1 VSLAAKLAGRE
12 NMSAMDQSPPDTA
25 QPRRPGAAFWFLLP
39 AATVLIAVYAG
50 PLAYAVNASFTAWS
64 LTVPG
69 SDKIYVGLENYQDVL
84 GSREYWR
91 AVTVTLSYALSAVT
105 IELVLGTLFALLLN
119 LEFFARGLFRSLM
132 VIPMVLTP
140 AVIGIFF
147 KLLYEQESGVFNY
160 YLEALGLPRLPWLG
174 VDLSLLSI
182 ILVDVWQTT
191 PFFML
196 IIFAGLQSIDENM
209 IAAARV
215 DGASAWQMLRFIT
228 LPFLAPYM
236 LIAACFRTI
245 AAMGDFDKIFLM
257 TAGGPGDITTTMS
270 IFAFKTGFNAFDIG
284 RTTAIAL
291 VFVLIVLAVSSPLL
305 WSLFRTTA
313 TERH

>member
-1 VSLAAKLAGRE
+1 MSVMDRE
-12 NMSAMDQSPPDTA
+12 SPPDTTE
-25 QPRRPGAAFWFLLP
+25 PWRPGAAFWFLLP

-50 PLAYAVNASFTAWS
+50 PLGYAVNASFTAWS

-69 SDKIYVGLENYQDVL
+69 SDQIYVGLENYQDVL

-91 AVTVTLSYALSAVT
+91 AVTVTLSYALSAVA

-119 LEFFARGLFRSLM
+119 LEFFARSLFRSLM

-160 YLEALGLPRLPWLG
+160 YLEALGLPRLAWLG

-182 ILVDVWQTT
+182 IIVDVWQTT

-215 DGASAWQMLRFIT
+215 DGASAWHMLRFIT

-305 WSLFRTTA
+305 WTLFRTTSA
-313 TERH
+313 ERH

>member
-1 VSLAAKLAGRE
+1 MSVMGR
-12 NMSAMDQSPPDTA
+12 SSRIDGTQPQSS
-25 QPRRPGAAFWFLLP
+25 RWRPGTAFWFLLP
-39 AATVLIAVYAG
+39 AGVTLMAVYAG
-50 PLAYAVNASFTAWS
+50 PLLYALHASFTAWS
-64 LTVPG
+64 LVVPG
-69 SDKIYVGLENYQDVL
+69 SDRTYVGLENYQDVL

-91 AVTVTLSYALSAVT
+91 AVTVTLSYALAAVS
-105 IELVLGTLFALLLN
+105 IELVLGTAFALLLN
-119 LEFFARGLFRSLM
+119 LDFFARSLFRSLM

-160 YLEALGLPRLPWLG
+160 FLAALGLPRLAWLG
-174 VDLSLLSI
+174 VDLSLLAI
-182 ILVDVWQTT
+182 ILTDVWQTT

-196 IIFAGLQSIDENM
+196 ILFAGLQSIDENL

-215 DGASAWQMLRFIT
+215 DGASALQILRYIT

-236 LIAACFRTI
+236 LIAAAFRTI

-291 VFVLIVLAVSSPLL
+291 VFVVIVLAVSSPLL

-313 TERH
+313 AERH

>member
-1 VSLAAKLAGRE
+1 MSVTDRLAPTDGTKP
-12 NMSAMDQSPPDTA
+12 QSSW
-25 QPRRPGAAFWFLLP
+25 RPGTAFWFLFP
-39 AATVLIAVYAG
+39 AGAILIVVYLG
-50 PLAYAVNASFTAWS
+50 PLAYAFHASFTAWS
-64 LTVPG
+64 LVVPG
-69 SDKIYVGLENYQDVL
+69 SDRIYVGLENYQDVL

-91 AVTVTLSYALSAVT
+91 AVTVTLSYALTAVA
-105 IELVLGTLFALLLN
+105 IELVLGTVFALLLN
-119 LEFFARGLFRSLM
+119 LEFFARSLFRSLM

-160 YLEALGLPRLPWLG
+160 FVVSLGLPRVAWLG

-182 ILVDVWQTT
+182 IIVDVWQTT

-196 IIFAGLQSIDENM
+196 IIFAGLQSIDEN
-209 IAAARV
+209 IISAAKV
-215 DGASAWQMLRFIT
+215 DGASALQILRYIT

-236 LIAACFRTI
+236 LIAASFRTV

-291 VFVLIVLAVSSPLL
+291 VFVIVVLVVSAPLL
-305 WSLFRTTA
+305 WSLFRATTA
-313 TERH
+313 ERH

>member
-1 VSLAAKLAGRE
+1 VNRWGE
-12 NMSAMDQSPPDTA
+12 TGGEPQWW
-25 QPRRPGAAFWFLLP
+25 RPSAAFWFLLP
-39 AATVLIAVYAG
+39 AGTVLVSVYLG
-50 PLAYAVNASFTAWS
+50 PLAYAFHASFTAWS

-69 SDKIYVGLENYQDVL
+69 SDQIYVGLENYQDVL

-91 AVTVTLSYALSAVT
+91 AVRVTLSYAFAAVL

-119 LEFFARGLFRSLM
+119 LDFFARSLFRSLM

-147 KLLYEQESGVFNY
+147 KLLYEQESGLFNY
-160 YLEALGLPRLPWLG
+160 YVAALGLPKLPWLG
-174 VDLSLLSI
+174 VDLSLASI
-182 ILVDVWQTT
+182 VIMDVWQTT

-196 IIFAGLQSIDENM
+196 IIFAGLQSIDENV
-209 IAAARV
+209 IAAAKV
-215 DGASAWQMLRFIT
+215 DGASALQMLRFIT

-236 LIAACFRTI
+236 LIAAAFRTI

-291 VFVLIVLAVSSPLL
+291 VFVVIVLVVSSPLL
-305 WSLFRTTA
+305 WSLFRATTA
-313 TERH
+313 ERH

>member
-1 VSLAAKLAGRE
+1 METQWR
-12 NMSAMDQSPPDTA
+12 
-25 QPRRPGAAFWFLLP
+25 RFRPGPSAAMLGGL
-39 AATVLIAVYAG
+39 VVDR
-50 PLAYAVNASFTAWS
+50 ASRADGTEPRASRWR
-64 LTVPG
+64 PRG
-69 SDKIYVGLENYQDVL
+69 SDRIYVGWENYQDVL

-91 AVTVTLSYALSAVT
+91 AVRVTLSYALAAVS
-105 IELVLGTLFALLLN
+105 IELVLGTVFALLLN
-119 LEFFARGLFRSLM
+119 LDFFARSLFRSLM

-160 YLEALGLPRLPWLG
+160 FLTALGLPRVAWLG
-174 VDLSLLSI
+174 VDMSLLSI
-182 ILVDVWQTT
+182 IIVDVWQTT

-196 IIFAGLQSIDENM
+196 IIFAGLQSIDENV
-209 IAAARV
+209 IAAAKV
-215 DGASAWQMLRFIT
+215 DGASALQMLRYIT

-236 LIAACFRTI
+236 LIAAAFRTI

-291 VFVLIVLAVSSPLL
+291 VFVVIVIVVSSPLL
-305 WSLFRTTA
+305 WSLFRATTA
-313 TERH
+313 ERH

>member
-1 VSLAAKLAGRE
+1 
-12 NMSAMDQSPPDTA
+12 MSAMGQSPPDA
-25 QPRRPGAAFWFLLP
+25 AEPWRPSAAFWFLLP
-39 AATVLIAVYAG
+39 AVTVLIAAYAG

-91 AVTVTLSYALSAVT
+91 AVTVTLTYALSAVA

-160 YLEALGLPRLPWLG
+160 YLEALGLRASPGSASTCRCSPSSSWTCGRPR
-174 VDLSLLSI
+174 
-182 ILVDVWQTT
+182 
-191 PFFML
+191 
-196 IIFAGLQSIDENM
+196 
-209 IAAARV
+209 R
-215 DGASAWQMLRFIT
+215 
-228 LPFLAPYM
+228 
-236 LIAACFRTI
+236 
-245 AAMGDFDKIFLM
+245 
-257 TAGGPGDITTTMS
+257 
-270 IFAFKTGFNAFDIG
+270 
-284 RTTAIAL
+284 
-291 VFVLIVLAVSSPLL
+291 SSC
-305 WSLFRTTA
+305 
-313 TERH
+313 